1 MRRKSLIAV
10 GVVLALMTLQS
21 CKSNPEQSLL
31 KSYFHA
37 VNLNDVSTMST
48 MAVDPLKIDAESWT
62 ITKVG
67 EAKIEPGSLA
77 ELAKAE
83 VDLKKQ
89 QDAHVPVTLDAKDAL
104 DVAKD
109 EYTSART
116 AAAKAAAKAKVD
128 AAQTKYDDEYKLH
141 QDIIRKYSEAKA
153 ATARE
158 EEITTFSLGAG
169 QLPNIRDLKGEV
181 HSKEVEVQIK
191 EKGGATKNFRIT
203 MRWYNLKDEAANIPH
218 RGRWIIT
225 KFEQL

>member
-1 MRRKSLIAV
+1 MRKKSFIAV
-10 GVVLALMTLQS
+10 GVILALVTLQS
-21 CKSNPEQSLL
+21 CKSNPEQALL

-48 MAVDPLKIDAESWT
+48 MAVDPLKIEAESWT
-62 ITKVG
+62 ITKAG
-67 EAKIEPGSLA
+67 EVKIEPASLA
-77 ELAKAE
+77 ELAKTE

-89 QDAHVPVTLDAKDAL
+89 QDAHVPVTLDAKDVL

-109 EYTSART
+109 EFNSART

-128 AAQTKYDDEYKLH
+128 AAQTKYDDEYKIH
-141 QDIIRKYSEAKA
+141 QDIIRKYGEAKA

-181 HSKEVEVQIK
+181 NSKEVEVQIK
-191 EKGGATKNFRIT
+191 EKGGAVKNFKIT
-203 MRWYNLKDEAANIPH
+203 IRTYNLKDEAANIPH

-225 KFEQL
+225 KFEQI

>member
-48 MAVDPLKIDAESWT
+48 MAVDPLKIEAASWT
-62 ITKVG
+62 ITKSS
-67 EAKIEPGSLA
+67 ETKIEPASLA

-83 VDLKKQ
+83 VDFKKQ

-109 EYTSART
+109 EFNSART
-116 AAAKAAAKAKVD
+116 AAAKGAAKAKMD
-128 AAQTKYDDEYKLH
+128 AAQTKYDEEYKLH
-141 QDIIRKYSEAKA
+141 QDIIRKYGEAKA

-158 EEITTFSLGAG
+158 EEITTFSLGAREI
-169 QLPNIRDLKGEV
+169 QNLHDLKGDV
-181 HSKEVEVQIK
+181 LSKEVEVQIK
-191 EKGGATKNFRIT
+191 EKGGAVKNFKIT
-203 MRWYNLKDEAANIPH
+203 IRMYKLRDEAQNIP
-218 RGRWIIT
+218 RPGRWIIT
-225 KFEQL
+225 KFEQI

>member
-1 MRRKSLIAV
+1 MRRKSLIIM
-10 GVVLALMTLQS
+10 GMILALISLQS
-21 CKSNPEQSLL
+21 CKSNPEQTLL

-37 VNLNDVSTMST
+37 VSLNDIGTMST

-62 ITKVG
+62 ITKAG
-67 EAKIEPGSLA
+67 EDKIEPAALA
-77 ELAKAE
+77 DLAKAE

-89 QDAHVPVTLDAKDAL
+89 QDAHVPVTLDAKDSL

-109 EYTSART
+109 EYNSART
-116 AAAKAAAKAKVD
+116 AAAKTAAKAKMD
-128 AAQTKYDDEYKLH
+128 AAQKKYDDEYKLH
-141 QDIIRKYSEAKA
+141 QDIIKKYSEAKT

-191 EKGGATKNFRIT
+191 EKGGAMKNYRIT
-203 MRWYNLKDEAANIPH
+203 IKMYNLKDEAANIPH

>member
-10 GVVLALMTLQS
+10 GAVLALISLQS

-48 MAVDPLKIDAESWT
+48 MAVDPLKIEAASWT
-62 ITKVG
+62 ITKSS
-67 EAKIEPGSLA
+67 ETKIEPASLA

-83 VDLKKQ
+83 VDFKKQ

-109 EYTSART
+109 EFNSART
-116 AAAKAAAKAKVD
+116 AAAKGAAKAKMD
-128 AAQTKYDDEYKLH
+128 AAQTKYDEEYKLH
-141 QDIIRKYSEAKA
+141 QDIIRKYGEAKA

-158 EEITTFSLGAG
+158 EEITTFSLGAREI
-169 QLPNIRDLKGEV
+169 QNLHDLKGDV
-181 HSKEVEVQIK
+181 LSKEVEVQIK
-191 EKGGATKNFRIT
+191 EKGGAVKNFKIT
-203 MRWYNLKDEAANIPH
+203 IRMYKLRDEAQNIP
-218 RGRWIIT
+218 RPGRWIIT
-225 KFEQL
+225 KFELL